1 MKSTKLITIVIL
13 SLSATLAMAGPVHP
27 DPQPDGGKPQE
38 RTASPASDKAK
49 ISTKIN
55 VGSHN
60 PPNFLVEKKVDV
72 TSHNPPNFLV
82 EKKVDVT
89 SHNPPL
95 FKVGEKAG
103 VVPVQQPKSGQPKK
117 ATPAAAKDPQP
128 VNQG

>member
-72 TSHNPPNFLV
+72 TSHNPP
-82 EKKVDVT
+82 
-89 SHNPPL
+89 L

-103 VVPVQQPKSGQPKK
+103 VVPVQQPKSGQP
-117 ATPAAAKDPQP
+117 
-128 VNQG
+128 